1 MKKLYLIIM
10 VCLIS
15 ACTKNVKL
23 IDYKES
29 AKPMTSQNYEVISE
43 SEGLSS
49 SFKLLFFAN
58 LSGDEADIAKA
69 EEYAISREAADNLIG
84 VSYYEETVYMLLG
97 KVKAYYVKGTAVK
110 YK

>member
-1 MKKLYLIIM
+1 MKKIYLVM
-10 VCLIS
+10 TVFLIS
-15 ACTKNVKL
+15 ACTKNVKM

-29 AKPMTSQNYEVISE
+29 AKPMKSQNYEVVSE